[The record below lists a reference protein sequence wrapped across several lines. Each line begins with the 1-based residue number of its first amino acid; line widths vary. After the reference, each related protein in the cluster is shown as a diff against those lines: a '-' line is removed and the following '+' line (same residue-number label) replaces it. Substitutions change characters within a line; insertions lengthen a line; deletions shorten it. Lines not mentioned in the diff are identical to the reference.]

1 MECLANDSPPWA
13 AYYAFILGRLI
24 ALDKQP
30 GVCPVVVVETWRY
43 LYSNIFLNVTVS
55 EATMACQ
62 DDHMCDGL
70 KLEI

>member
-1 MECLANDSPPWA
+1 MGRLANESPPWA
-13 AYYAFILGRLI
+13 AYYEFILGHLI
-24 ALDKQP
+24 ALEKQT

-43 LYSNIFLNVTVS
+43 LYSNIVLNVTGS

-62 DDHMCDGL
+62 DEQLCDGL